1 MRLSDCPHAIE
12 SRAFR
17 ESAHPEWMTCLSCG
31 ARWSRTT
38 GPDDIQMREG
48 LDMIQPRS
56 TLPCPGCGKTI
67 RCQQTFRREGV
78 VLSAAVNFSSA
89 EESCAY
95 HLLQHHLFH
104 CLCPRVQRH
113 KLQRFRRHKW
123 ASNQSA
129 RRTVSACGKIQ
140 PTHKKTTIS

>member
-12 SRAFR
+12 RRAFR

-67 RCQQTFRREGV
+67 RCQQTLDEKELFFGCSQFPQCRR
-78 VLSAAVNFSSA
+78 VLRVPPIVTSLVSLSVPSCSAAQPSEIQATQNGRRISQLGGQFQHAGKSSR
-89 EESCAY
+89 
-95 HLLQHHLFH
+95 Q
-104 CLCPRVQRH
+104 
-113 KLQRFRRHKW
+113 
-123 ASNQSA
+123 
-129 RRTVSACGKIQ
+129 
-140 PTHKKTTIS
+140 KKTTIS